1 MTQNSDI
8 LKDDTAQ
15 FLLKRQIST
24 TKPED
29 EDQILGEIPRKTRA
43 LASKTPSSR
52 LSIRR
57 LLNEIQLLSE
67 MIRNRKFSLQWKS
80 KAIILAGLAYFILP
94 TDTIPDFIPF
104 VGYIDDGAVIAAVLR
119 ALAGE
124 LERYANF
131 RQELDL

>member
-1 MTQNSDI
+1 MAQNSDI

-15 FLLKRQIST
+15 FLLEQQTSNI
-24 TKPED
+24 KPED
-29 EDQILGEIPRKTRA
+29 EDQILQEIPRKSSA
-43 LASKTPSSR
+43 LASKTSR

-67 MIRNRKFSLQWKS
+67 MVRNRKFSLHWKS
-80 KAIILAGLAYFILP
+80 KAIILAGFAYFILP

-119 ALAGE
+119 ALASE